1 MNTSKAFRCALPT
14 LRDHEV
20 THLSKWAVLHCS
32 QSSIF
37 RGERGGVV
45 LVGVKDE
52 FRTSSS
58 FARTVRT
65 ALRRL
70 CIDVPLRGRWCTL
83 ITLTEAM
90 SICASGAASGA
101 VDAGAQPAERS
112 ASPRE
117 DDTDVR
123 VVALNG

>member
-37 RGERGGVV
+37 RGEHGSVV
-45 LVGVKDE
+45 LVGLKDE
-52 FRTSSS
+52 FRTSAS

-83 ITLTEAM
+83 ITQAEAL
-90 SICASGAASGA
+90 SIFASGVAPPPGGV
-101 VDAGAQPAERS
+101 VDAGARS
-112 ASPRE
+112 ASLRE
-117 DDTDVR
+117 DDADVR